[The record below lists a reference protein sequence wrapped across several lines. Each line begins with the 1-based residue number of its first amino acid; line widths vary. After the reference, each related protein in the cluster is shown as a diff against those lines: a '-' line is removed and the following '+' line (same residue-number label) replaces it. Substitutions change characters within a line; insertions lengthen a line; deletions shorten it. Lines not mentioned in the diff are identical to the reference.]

1 MTKYLLKIRD
11 RSGRDYSNVL
21 SFVKEEN
28 REKEAAEMLKAD
40 GADGEYL
47 ADLLRQLAQGQV
59 IVEEA
64 TEYEYMIQYEDA
76 DHDS

>member
-11 RSGRDYSNVL
+11 QSGRDYSNVL

>member
-40 GADGEYL
+40 GADGAYL